1 MCNFKKIILLTVN
14 FQNGKIKPG
23 EEKSLESA
31 CFLERGS
38 HKKLVGVSSSDMLY
52 SGYVTKD
59 PNYNTFLLVQTEGS
73 KKVFVTKTT
82 EQSQESVKTCL
93 GKTNSSRH
101 LCCGSFIGNETG

>member
-1 MCNFKKIILLTVN
+1 MCNFKTYYLLTVN

-52 SGYVTKD
+52 SGYVTND

-82 EQSQESVKTCL
+82 EQAQESVKNL
-93 GKTNSSRH
+93 FR
-101 LCCGSFIGNETG
+101 